1 MRVMYRTETNANEE
15 GGRSFEKI
23 IEVKAITFYD
33 LSREIQIGSRY
44 YEIPNEIDF
53 NDLKYSTLSNGFI
66 DVTSFSFTVDQPN
79 SNNYGRN
86 GRRNQY
92 NNGGY
97 ANNRRRYR

>member
-15 GGRSFEKI
+15 GGKSFEKI

-33 LSREIQIGSRY
+33 LTREIQIGSRY
-44 YEIPNEIDF
+44 YEIPDEIDF
-53 NDLKYSTLSNGFI
+53 DDLKFNALSNGFI
-66 DVTSFSFTVDQPN
+66 DVTSFSFTSDQP
-79 SNNYGRN
+79 NNYGRN

-97 ANNRRRYR
+97 GNNRRRYSR